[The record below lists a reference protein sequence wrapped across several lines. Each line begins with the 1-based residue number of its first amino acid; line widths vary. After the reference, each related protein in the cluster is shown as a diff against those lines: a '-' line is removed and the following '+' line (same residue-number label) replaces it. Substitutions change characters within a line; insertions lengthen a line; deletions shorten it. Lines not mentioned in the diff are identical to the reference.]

1 MYCLDTSTVIAV
13 FRGKETALRAKIE
26 QMQALGAHFAIAT
39 ITLCELYQGA
49 FLSSTRE
56 QGLAQINAF
65 LESVTL
71 LLQDKTSCLLF
82 GQDYALLKE
91 KGLQTQEIDL
101 MIASICKA
109 NNSVLVTRNVKDFRN
124 IPNLMVENW

>member
-13 FRGKETALRAKIE
+13 FRGKETALRAKME
-26 QMQALGAHFAIAT
+26 QMRESGANFAITT

-49 FLSSTRE
+49 FLSSSKE

-71 LLQDKTSCLLF
+71 LLQDKMSCLLF

-91 KGLQTQEIDL
+91 RGMQTQEMDL
-101 MIASICKA
+101 MIAAICKA
-109 NNSVLVTRNVKDFRN
+109 KNAVLVTSNVKDFRN
-124 IPNLMVENW
+124 IPKLMVEKW